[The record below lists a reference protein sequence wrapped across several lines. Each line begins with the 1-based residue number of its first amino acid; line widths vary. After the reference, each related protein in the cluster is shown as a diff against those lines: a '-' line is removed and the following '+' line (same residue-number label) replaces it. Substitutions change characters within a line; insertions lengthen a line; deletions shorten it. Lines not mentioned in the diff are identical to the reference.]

1 MFLGKEVRMNRLTNA
16 KSGKFVAITVDHAIA
31 RGVLPGL
38 VNMKETIEK
47 VAAGKPDAMTMHKGI
62 AENLFAPYAGKIA
75 LILKAT
81 SFAPYHRNFDT
92 PVADVEEALRLGADA
107 ISVGVIVGEEGQAA
121 QLTHLAKISKE
132 AHAAG
137 LPLVSHIYPRGSGFK
152 DQKDPDAVAYAVRA
166 AAELGVDI
174 IKTNWNGSAAKFRK
188 AVLSAFPAKVV
199 IAGGSAGETIEAY
212 LQMTHEGMEAGIFGC
227 TFGRFVW
234 EDANP
239 SRAIAAVKAIIHDGA
254 DVSTALKVYKDMGS
268 GATA

>member
-1 MFLGKEVRMNRLTNA
+1 MFLGKQVRLNRLTNA

-31 RGVLPGL
+31 RGVLPGI
-38 VNMKETIEK
+38 VNMKDTIAK

-62 AENLFAPYAGKIA
+62 AENLFWPYAGKIP

-81 SFAPYHRNFDT
+81 SFAPYHRNYDT
-92 PVADVEEALRLGADA
+92 PVADVEEALRFGADA
-107 ISVGVIVGEEGQAA
+107 ISIGVIVGEEGQAA

-132 AHAAG
+132 AQAAG
-137 LPLVSHIYPRGSGFK
+137 MPLVSHIYPRGSAIK

-174 IKTNWNGSAAKFRK
+174 IKTNWNGSAAKFHK
-188 AVLSAFPAKVV
+188 AVLAASPARVV

-212 LQMTHEGMEAGIFGC
+212 LQMTYEGMEAGIFGV

-234 EDANP
+234 EDTNP
-239 SRAIAAVKAIIHDGA
+239 ARAIAAVKAIIHDGA
-254 DVSTALKVYKDMGS
+254 DVGTALKLYREMSS
-268 GATA
+268 GAAA

>member
-1 MFLGKEVRMNRLTNA
+1 MFLGKQVRLNRLTHE

-31 RGVLPGL
+31 RGVLPGI
-38 VNMKETIEK
+38 VNMKETIGK

-62 AENLFAPYAGKIA
+62 AENLFRPYAGKIS

-81 SFAPYHRNFDT
+81 SFAPYHRNYDT

-107 ISVGVIVGEEGQAA
+107 ISIGVIVGGEEQAA
-121 QLTHLAKISKE
+121 QLTHVAKVSKE
-132 AHAAG
+132 AQTAG
-137 LPLVSHIYPRGSGFK
+137 LPLISHIYPRGSAIK

-174 IKTNWNGSAAKFRK
+174 IKTNWNGSAAKFSK
-188 AVLSAFPAKVV
+188 AILAASPAKVV
-199 IAGGSAGETIEAY
+199 LAGGSAGEDIEAY
-212 LQMTHEGMEAGIFGC
+212 LQMTYEGIQAGIFGV

-239 SRAIAAVKAIIHDGA
+239 ALAIAAVKAIVHDGA
-254 DVSTALKVYKDMGS
+254 EVSAALKLYREGRL

>member
-1 MFLGKEVRMNRLTNA
+1 MFLGKQVRLNRLTHE

-62 AENLFAPYAGKIA
+62 AENLFGPYAGKIA

-81 SFAPYHRNFDT
+81 SFAPYHHNYDT

-107 ISVGVIVGEEGQAA
+107 ISIGVIVGEEGQAG
-121 QLTHLAKISKE
+121 QLTHLARVSKE
-132 AHAAG
+132 AQAAG
-137 LPLVSHIYPRGSGFK
+137 LPLISHIYPRGSAIK
-152 DQKDPDAVAYAVRA
+152 NSKDPDAVAYAVRA

-188 AVLSAFPAKVV
+188 AVLAASPARVV
-199 IAGGSAGETIEAY
+199 LAGGAEGENIQAY
-212 LQMTHEGMEAGIFGC
+212 LQMTYEGLEAGIFGV

-234 EDANP
+234 GDANP
-239 SRAIAAVKAIIHDGA
+239 ARAIAAVKTIVHEGA
-254 DVSTALKVYKDMGS
+254 DVSAALKVYKEGRL
-268 GATA
+268 GASV